1 MPQVSLLILAV
12 CLLLLRGELA
22 GKEGVCAWNRAR
34 KGVPQ
39 DSRSRAAHASALA
52 PCFHLSS
59 SEPPSGSAFT
69 KLLLLYPHSYHV
81 CLYKS
86 CNSKPLRE
94 TEITKFPYVRTLAER
109 SSGRASGREK

>member
-39 DSRSRAAHASALA
+39 DSRSRAAHTSALA
-52 PCFHLSS
+52 PAAISLPLSA
-59 SEPPSGSAFT
+59 PSGSAFT
-69 KLLLLYPHSYHV
+69 KVLLLYPHSYHV
-81 CLYKS
+81 CSYKS
-86 CNSKPLRE
+86 CILSP
-94 TEITKFPYVRTLAER
+94 
-109 SSGRASGREK
+109 SEKQG